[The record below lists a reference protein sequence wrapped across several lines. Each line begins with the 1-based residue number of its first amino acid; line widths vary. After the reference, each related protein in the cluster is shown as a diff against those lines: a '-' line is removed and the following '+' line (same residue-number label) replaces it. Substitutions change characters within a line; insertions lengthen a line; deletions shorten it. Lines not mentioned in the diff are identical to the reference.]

1 MEKNHITEEER
12 LEGFLLKID
21 NLILKGLETDRYT
34 SELDDLF
41 GIRNFVLERL
51 ESLDKSYNKQ
61 LFWEDYKRK
70 VRYKY

>member
-1 MEKNHITEEER
+1 MEKNQITEEER

-21 NLILKGLETDRYT
+21 NLILQGLETNRET

-41 GIRNFVLERL
+41 GMRDLVLGRL
-51 ESLDKSYNKQ
+51 DSLDKSYQKQ
-61 LFWEDYKRK
+61 LFWEDYKRN

>member
-1 MEKNHITEEER
+1 MEKNQITEEER

-21 NLILKGLETDRYT
+21 NLILQGLETNRET

-41 GIRNFVLERL
+41 GIRNYVLERL
-51 ESLDKSYNKQ
+51 DSLDKSYQKQ
-61 LFWEDYKRK
+61 LFWEDYKRN

>member
-1 MEKNHITEEER
+1 MEKNQITEEER

-21 NLILKGLETDRYT
+21 NLILQGLETNRET

-41 GIRNFVLERL
+41 GIRNYVLERL
-51 ESLDKSYNKQ
+51 DSLDKSYQKQ
-61 LFWEDYKRK
+61 LFWKDYKRN